1 MMYESKFVAA
11 VKSNGKVLREF
22 DKDKVYLKF
31 GSEYSILLKNLE
43 NRRAVAKIFIDG
55 QEVSNGGFV
64 IDAKREVEIE
74 RFVKDLSQGNRF
86 KFIEKTAGVEAHRG
100 NKIEDG
106 LIRIEF
112 EFERVYVPSWTPDK
126 VYYRGGPTYGGA
138 GGSSGEFYGAVA
150 KGATL
155 DCNLIG
161 TASAQVSNM
170 TLNSVTTKSML
181 RSPGCDVKMQDTS
194 HVTNDAGITVPG
206 SISDQKFTET
216 YCYTDGIKH
225 TMLFVLL
232 GTADGEPVQSPVTVK
247 AKPKCITCG
256 KVNKAGAKFC
266 SECGTALQIV

>member
-11 VKSNGKVLREF
+11 IKSNGKVLREF

-86 KFIEKTAGVEAHRG
+86 KFIEKTAGIEAHRG

-126 VYYRGGPTYGGA
+126 VYYRGGPAYGELY
-138 GGSSGEFYGAVA
+138 S
-150 KGATL
+150 KGMRTGDTL
-155 DCNLIG
+155 DCHMIG
-161 TASAQVSNM
+161 AASGSQLSNM
-170 TLNSVTTKSML
+170 TLNSTCVKSTL
-181 RSPGCDVKMQDTS
+181 RSPGCDVRMRDNSQ
-194 HVTNDAGITVPG
+194 VTNDAGITVPG

-232 GTADGEPVQSPVTVK
+232 GSADGEPVQAPVTVK

-256 KVNKAGAKFC
+256 KVNKAGSKFC
-266 SECGTALQIV
+266 AECGTALQII